1 MLIYHIPQTMALSTP
16 KHLLNTSWTLHRL
29 SPLHHGKEFP
39 TLLGDPTALRTYAE
53 RLRDLLAGDVLRG
66 VQIGANTAPSDDAL
80 AKAGAL
86 RACRWETI
94 PTWSW
99 LYWRWRNGTGS
110 GGGEQSSLLD
120 VEDEELEDPD
130 RLFHQQQQESIAAEN
145 AMGILVLLEYENVTY
160 KAALLAGPDGYRDR
174 DDGQKGKGKVKGE
187 STYLPLLMTRLPN
200 SLRQTFISFL
210 STNFDTYCSQLR
222 LPSTFLCAAL
232 EAYIAELISLPE
244 GQSSLN
250 NSTSRTILQDVMKEM
265 QLTLSFSPSIA
276 PALRSMDVN
285 LPRESLASFVVD
297 VSRPKTDLY
306 GAEVQDRDQPSTPF
320 LTSLCDYLDRHLAM
334 KLDLNSFARRDG
346 GPAHAAAN
354 EHVRVT
360 KVACGAFV
368 LGGEGR
374 AKLVAGPGPAR
385 RRAAA
390 AAAAAAATTAPGDD
404 SLDLD
409 SLDEDPESRRDRLV
423 LRANE
428 SLLRALVR
436 RAVGGVG
443 ERKT

>member
-1 MLIYHIPQTMALSTP
+1 MALSTP

-174 DDGQKGKGKVKGE
+174 GE

-374 AKLVAGPGPAR
+374 AKLVAGP
-385 RRAAA
+385 
-390 AAAAAAATTAPGDD
+390 ATTAPGDD